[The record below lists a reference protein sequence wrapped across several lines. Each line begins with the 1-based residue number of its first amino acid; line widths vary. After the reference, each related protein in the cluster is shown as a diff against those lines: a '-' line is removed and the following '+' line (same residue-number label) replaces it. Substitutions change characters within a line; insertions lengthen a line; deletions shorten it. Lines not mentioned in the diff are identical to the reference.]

1 MHVDISKIVY
11 ALLIYYFEHNY
22 LGFWGK
28 SGLIISKVHLRT
40 DEYVH
45 I

>member
-1 MHVDISKIVY
+1 MHVGISKTVY

-22 LGFWGK
+22 LGFRGK
-28 SGLIISKVHLRT
+28 SGLIISEVHVRT